1 MRLPSNWKVPGSIP
15 IVGKNFSFCK
25 SRLPRLPHSW
35 TKPMQMKLT
44 VIYTQQIPCFI
55 QGIIDSLEL

>member
-1 MRLPSNWKVPGSIP
+1 MRLPSKRKVPGSIP
-15 IVGKNFSFCK
+15 TVGKNFSFCISEIYSK

-35 TKPMQMKLT
+35 TKPMQMKPT

-55 QGIIDSLEL
+55 